1 MENVFNGQVFADLRS
16 DFMFKRAFGQKNILI
31 SFLNSILK
39 TDRITDVEYRNVEML
54 GLTKQDR
61 KVFYDIYCHTSDNRD
76 FVVEMQHNPQKYFR
90 DRALYYSTYTVQKQH
105 GEAKKAF
112 KRKLK
117 NLVKPF
123 VWDYKLYPVY
133 VIAILDYAMTHV
145 EDWPRD
151 KFISHY
157 LVKEEVV
164 NEVHSDSLHFI
175 YIELPR
181 FNKMLENLS
190 DESDKWTYLF
200 NNLSKMN
207 EIPEEF
213 DENSFQDL
221 FTTAKIANFTAEEI
235 QRYTEEQKMSY
246 DYQNCIN
253 YAVETAVEAAVKTA
267 TEKALAEGL
276 EKGIAKGLSEGAAKG
291 KAEGLVEGEAKR
303 SLEIAKSMLEDNA
316 PVELICKY
324 TGLSKEEI
332 IKLK

>member
-1 MENVFNGQVFADLRS
+1 MIISLKDQVFADLRS

-76 FVVEMQHNPQKYFR
+76 FVVEMQHKSQKYFR
-90 DRALYYSTYTVQKQH
+90 DRALYYSTYTIQKQH
-105 GEAKKAF
+105 DEAKKAF

-117 NLVKPF
+117 NITKPF

-133 VIAILDYAMTHV
+133 VISILDYAMEHV
-145 EDWPRD
+145 GDWPRD

-157 LVKEEVV
+157 LVKEEVM

>member
-1 MENVFNGQVFADLRS
+1 MNISLRDQVFADLRS

-54 GLTKQDR
+54 GLTKKDR
-61 KVFYDIYCHTSDNRD
+61 KVFYDIYCHTSDNQD
-76 FVVEMQHNPQKYFR
+76 FVVEMQHKSQKYFR
-90 DRALYYSTYTVQKQH
+90 DRALYYSTYTIQKQH
-105 GEAKKAF
+105 DEAKKAF
-112 KRKLK
+112 KRKLR
-117 NLVKPF
+117 NITKPF

-133 VIAILDYAMTHV
+133 VISILDYAMEHV
-145 EDWPRD
+145 GDWPRD

-157 LVKEEVV
+157 IVKEEVM

-213 DENSFQDL
+213 DENPFQDL

-235 QRYTEEQKMSY
+235 YRYT
-246 DYQNCIN
+246 
-253 YAVETAVEAAVKTA
+253 
-267 TEKALAEGL
+267 
-276 EKGIAKGLSEGAAKG
+276 
-291 KAEGLVEGEAKR
+291 
-303 SLEIAKSMLEDNA
+303 
-316 PVELICKY
+316 
-324 TGLSKEEI
+324 
-332 IKLK
+332 

>member
-1 MENVFNGQVFADLRS
+1 MIISLKDQVFADLRS
-16 DFMFKRAFGQKNILI
+16 DFMFKRAFGQKSILI

-54 GLTKQDR
+54 GLTKKDR

-76 FVVEMQHNPQKYFR
+76 FVVEMQHKSQKYFR
-90 DRALYYSTYTVQKQH
+90 DRALYYSTYTIQKQH
-105 GEAKKAF
+105 DEAKKAF
-112 KRKLK
+112 KRKLR
-117 NLVKPF
+117 NITKPF

-133 VIAILDYAMTHV
+133 VISILDYAMEHV
-145 EDWPRD
+145 GDWPKD

-157 LVKEEVV
+157 IVKEEVM

-213 DENSFQDL
+213 DENPFQDL

-235 QRYTEEQKMSY
+235 HRYTEEQKMSY

-267 TEKALAEGL
+267 TEKALAD
-276 EKGIAKGLSEGAAKG
+276 GIAKGLSEGEAKG
-291 KAEGLVEGEAKR
+291 LAEGKNAARCETARNLLKMGLTAVQ
-303 SLEIAKSMLEDNA
+303 IAQA
-316 PVELICKY
+316 
-324 TGLSKEEI
+324 TGLSEEEVL
-332 IKLK
+332 KLKSE

>member
-1 MENVFNGQVFADLRS
+1 MRSFLNDQVFADLRS

-76 FVVEMQHNPQKYFR
+76 FVVEMQHKSQKYFR
-90 DRALYYSTYTVQKQH
+90 DRALYYSTYTIQKQH
-105 GEAKKAF
+105 DEAKKAF

-117 NLVKPF
+117 NITKPF

-133 VIAILDYAMTHV
+133 VISILDYAMEHV
-145 EDWPRD
+145 GDWPRD

-157 LVKEEVV
+157 LVKEEVM

-213 DENSFQDL
+213 DENPFQDL

-235 QRYTEEQKMSY
+235 HRYTEEQKMSY
-246 DYQNCIN
+246 DYQNCLN

-324 TGLSKEEI
+324 TGLSKEEV

>member
-90 DRALYYSTYTVQKQH
+90 DRALYYSTYTIQKQH
-105 GEAKKAF
+105 DEAKKAF

-117 NLVKPF
+117 NITKPF

-133 VIAILDYAMTHV
+133 VISILDYAMEHV
-145 EDWPRD
+145 GDWPRD

-157 LVKEEVV
+157 LVKEEVM

-200 NNLSKMN
+200 NNLSKLN

>member
-1 MENVFNGQVFADLRS
+1 MIISLKDQVFADLRS

-76 FVVEMQHNPQKYFR
+76 FVVEMQHKSQKYFR
-90 DRALYYSTYTVQKQH
+90 DRALYYSTYTIQKQH
-105 GEAKKAF
+105 DEAKKAF

-117 NLVKPF
+117 NITKPF

-133 VIAILDYAMTHV
+133 VISILDYAMEHV
-145 EDWPRD
+145 GDWPRD

-157 LVKEEVV
+157 LVKEEVM

-221 FTTAKIANFTAEEI
+221 FTTAKIANF
-235 QRYTEEQKMSY
+235 S
-246 DYQNCIN
+246 
-253 YAVETAVEAAVKTA
+253 AA
-267 TEKALAEGL
+267 
-276 EKGIAKGLSEGAAKG
+276 
-291 KAEGLVEGEAKR
+291 
-303 SLEIAKSMLEDNA
+303 
-316 PVELICKY
+316 
-324 TGLSKEEI
+324 
-332 IKLK
+332 

>member
-39 TDRITDVEYRNVEML
+39 TDRITDIEYRNVEML
-54 GLTKQDR
+54 GLTKKDR
-61 KVFYDIYCHTSDNRD
+61 KVFYDVYCHTSDNRD

-90 DRALYYSTYTVQKQH
+90 DRALYYSTYTIQKQH
-105 GEAKKAF
+105 DEAKKAF

-117 NLVKPF
+117 NITKPF

-133 VIAILDYAMTHV
+133 VISILDYAMEHV
-145 EDWPRD
+145 GDWPRD

-157 LVKEEVV
+157 LVKEEVM

-213 DENSFQDL
+213 DENPFQDL

-235 QRYTEEQKMSY
+235 HRYTEEQKMSY
-246 DYQNCIN
+246 DYQNCLN

>member
-1 MENVFNGQVFADLRS
+1 MRNLINGQVFADLRS

-54 GLTKQDR
+54 GLTKQDK
-61 KVFYDIYCHTSDNRD
+61 KVFYDVYCHTSDNRD

-90 DRALYYSTYTVQKQH
+90 DRALYYSTYTIQKQH

-133 VIAILDYAMTHV
+133 VIAILDYATTHV

-213 DENSFQDL
+213 DENQFQDL

-267 TEKALAEGL
+267 TEKAL
-276 EKGIAKGLSEGAAKG
+276 SEG
-291 KAEGLVEGEAKR
+291 KAEGKTEGINEAR
-303 SLEIAKSMLEDNA
+303 CETAKNMLHDNA
-316 PVELICKY
+316 PVDLISKY
-324 TGLSKEEI
+324 TGLTKEQI
-332 IKLK
+332 LKLKSE

>member
-1 MENVFNGQVFADLRS
+1 MIISLKDQVFADLRS
-16 DFMFKRAFGQKNILI
+16 DFMFKRAFGQKSILI

-54 GLTKQDR
+54 GLTKKDR

-76 FVVEMQHNPQKYFR
+76 FVVEMQHKSQKYFR
-90 DRALYYSTYTVQKQH
+90 DRALYYSTYTIQKQH
-105 GEAKKAF
+105 DEAKKAF
-112 KRKLK
+112 KRKLR
-117 NLVKPF
+117 NITKPF

-133 VIAILDYAMTHV
+133 VISILDYAMEHV
-145 EDWPRD
+145 GDWPRD

-157 LVKEEVV
+157 LVKEEVM

-213 DENSFQDL
+213 DENQFQDL

-246 DYQNCIN
+246 DYQNCLN

-267 TEKALAEGL
+267 TEKAL
-276 EKGIAKGLSEGAAKG
+276 SEGEAKG
-291 KAEGLVEGEAKR
+291 KAEGLAEGEEKGENKARCETARNLMKMG
-303 SLEIAKSMLEDNA
+303 LAAVQIAQA
-316 PVELICKY
+316 
-324 TGLSKEEI
+324 TGLSEEEVL
-332 IKLK
+332 KLKSE

>member
-1 MENVFNGQVFADLRS
+1 MRSFLNDQVFADLRS

-76 FVVEMQHNPQKYFR
+76 FVVEMQHKSQKYFR
-90 DRALYYSTYTVQKQH
+90 DRALYYSTYTIQKQH
-105 GEAKKAF
+105 DEAKKAF

-117 NLVKPF
+117 NITKPF

-133 VIAILDYAMTHV
+133 VISILDYAMEHV
-145 EDWPRD
+145 GDWPRD

-157 LVKEEVV
+157 LVKEEVM

>member
-90 DRALYYSTYTVQKQH
+90 DRALYYSTYTIQNQH
-105 GEAKKAF
+105 DAAKKAF

-117 NLVKPF
+117 NITKPF

-133 VIAILDYAMTHV
+133 VISILDYAMEHV
-145 EDWPRD
+145 GDWPRD

-157 LVKEEVV
+157 LVKEEVM

-200 NNLSKMN
+200 NNLSKLN

>member
-1 MENVFNGQVFADLRS
+1 MRSFLNDQVFADLRS

-90 DRALYYSTYTVQKQH
+90 DRALYYSTYTIQKQH
-105 GEAKKAF
+105 DEAKKAF

-117 NLVKPF
+117 NITKPF

-133 VIAILDYAMTHV
+133 VISILDYAMEHV
-145 EDWPRD
+145 GDWPRD

-157 LVKEEVV
+157 LVKEEVM

>member
-76 FVVEMQHNPQKYFR
+76 FVVEMQHKSQKYFR
-90 DRALYYSTYTVQKQH
+90 DRALYYSTYTIQKQH
-105 GEAKKAF
+105 DEAKKAF

-117 NLVKPF
+117 NITKPF

-133 VIAILDYAMTHV
+133 VISILDYAMEHV
-145 EDWPRD
+145 GDWPRD

-157 LVKEEVV
+157 LVKEEVM

>member
-90 DRALYYSTYTVQKQH
+90 DRALYYSTYTIQKQH
-105 GEAKKAF
+105 DEAKKAF

-117 NLVKPF
+117 NITKPF

-133 VIAILDYAMTHV
+133 VISILDYAMEHV
-145 EDWPRD
+145 GDWPRD

-200 NNLSKMN
+200 NNLSKLN

>member
-39 TDRITDVEYRNVEML
+39 TDRITDIEYRNVEML
-54 GLTKQDR
+54 GLTKKDR
-61 KVFYDIYCHTSDNRD
+61 KVFYDVYCHTSDNRD

-235 QRYTEEQKMSY
+235 HRYTEEQKMSY
-246 DYQNCIN
+246 DYQN
-253 YAVETAVEAAVKTA
+253 
-267 TEKALAEGL
+267 
-276 EKGIAKGLSEGAAKG
+276 
-291 KAEGLVEGEAKR
+291 
-303 SLEIAKSMLEDNA
+303 
-316 PVELICKY
+316 
-324 TGLSKEEI
+324 
-332 IKLK
+332 